1 MLYQSDDYLF
11 NRTPASVINAYN
23 FALNGRIFDPTDTRS
38 LLPPISTLGTQ
49 FSGTPVITS

>member
-11 NRTPASVINAYN
+11 NRVPSGIINPYN
-23 FALNGRIFDPTDTRS
+23 FAINGRIFDPTDTRS
-38 LLPPISTLGTQ
+38 LFPPITSLGTQ